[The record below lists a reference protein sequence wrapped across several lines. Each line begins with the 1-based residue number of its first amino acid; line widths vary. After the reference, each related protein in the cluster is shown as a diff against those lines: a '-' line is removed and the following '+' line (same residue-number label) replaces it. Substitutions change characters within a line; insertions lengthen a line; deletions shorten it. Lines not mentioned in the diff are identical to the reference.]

1 MAVSLKQISQAAR
14 AHPLMGIRPE
24 NGDYQDENG
33 IWFCGLCHTPKQIR
47 PRNAREK
54 LLFGDPLPPCLCDC
68 MTRKRDEEIAKERQ
82 REAKRSADEARREG
96 FADIGRQH
104 QTFASAEDTEI
115 IRAAKRYADG
125 WAQNRDRSGLYL
137 YGPPGSGKTFAASC
151 IANAII
157 DRGYTA
163 LVTSLPRLIG
173 KMLTSDAADVLSRI
187 AAVSLLVLDD
197 FGTERHTE
205 TAAEKAFQVID
216 ARVSSGKPMI
226 VTSNLSLAEVCQDGD
241 IAARRMVSRLRGACV
256 PVFVGGADR
265 RNPVIPKF

>member
-14 AHPLMGIRPE
+14 TNPLTQLHPE

-33 IWFCGLCHTPKQIR
+33 VWFCGLCHTPKQIR

-54 LLFGDPLPPCLCDC
+54 LLFGDALPCLCDC
-68 MTRKRDEEIAKERQ
+68 MTRKRDEEIARERQ
-82 REAKRSADEARREG
+82 REAKRAADEARREG

-104 QTFASAEDTEI
+104 QTFASAEDTEV

-125 WAQNRDRSGLYL
+125 WAQNRARSGLYL

-157 DRGYTA
+157 DSGYTV

-205 TAAEKAFQVID
+205 TAAEKSFQVID
-216 ARVSSGKPMI
+216 TRVSSGKPMI

-241 IAARRMVSRLRGACV
+241 IAARRMASRLRGACV

-265 RNPVIPKF
+265 RSPIAPEF